1 MPAGSS
7 TAPASATSWL
17 VARPAPMR
25 SRDRTNSSIGSKPA
39 ASPSMA
45 TAEPPDAPAPPDA
58 VQGGGSERQR
68 VPHARAMSTAAG
80 GPVHDSRRW
89 AWPVLGVILLGALG
103 LRLWG
108 IEQGLPYVYNIDEA
122 GHFVPKA
129 VEMSA
134 HGLNPR
140 YFVNPP
146 ALTYVL
152 HMVLV
157 VWLGGGHSVIREY
170 ALHPDRV
177 FLVARVTVALL
188 GTVAVWLLY
197 LLGARLFN

>member
-1 MPAGSS
+1 
-7 TAPASATSWL
+7 
-17 VARPAPMR
+17 
-25 SRDRTNSSIGSKPA
+25 
-39 ASPSMA
+39 MA
-45 TAEPPDAPAPPDA
+45 TAEPPDAAAPEA
-58 VQGGGSERQR
+58 VQGGGPGPRQA
-68 VPHARAMSTAAG
+68 PDALTGIRAVSPTR
-80 GPVHDSRRW
+80 DSRLW
-89 AWPVLGVILLGALG
+89 AWPLLGAILLGALG

-108 IEQGLPYVYNIDEA
+108 IKQGLPYVYNIDEA

-129 VEMSA
+129 VAMSA
-134 HGLNPR
+134 HGLNPH

-146 ALTYVL
+146 GLTYVL

-188 GTVAVWLLY
+188 GTVA
-197 LLGARLFN
+197 